1 MIRRLGNVL
10 FWLSVTISVAWLARG
25 AWRAASF
32 IYEYEVLPTVSVDD
46 VVLIAGIPSVI
57 VGIGW
62 SIRYILAGRDA

>member
-1 MIRRLGNVL
+1 MFCFGLASPSRSLG
-10 FWLSVTISVAWLARG
+10 WRG
-25 AWRAASF
+25 GLGAASF